1 MVKVS
6 FNLPEEVY
14 EALRKKAYEEHV
26 AMTDIIIG
34 ALAEK
39 PLKNSVVH
47 PVIKGPVTHIPPHED
62 IPVIKDTVGRPAGE
76 MNADDY
82 LGQVPWGK

>member
-6 FNLPEEVY
+6 FNLPDEVY
-14 EALRKKAYEEHV
+14 ADLRKKAYEEHV

-47 PVIKGPVTHIPPHED
+47 PVIKGPIHKIPPHED
-62 IPVIKDTVGRPAGE
+62 
-76 MNADDY
+76 
-82 LGQVPWGK
+82 VPIGIQGLCEHGYEPKLCKFTSCNV